1 LRIGSGAL
9 HAHIALATPQAVK
22 GRHSAF
28 ICEDTRMSD
37 SVTPVIGIIGG
48 SGLYNIEGLTE
59 TRWEKVETPW
69 GAPSD
74 ELLVGRFGDI
84 KTVFLPRHGRGHKI
98 SPSGLNYRANIDA
111 LKRAGVTD
119 IISLSAVG
127 SLKAELPPGHFV
139 VVDQFIDRSFAREKS
154 FFGTGC
160 VAHVSMAH
168 PTCPR
173 LGDALE
179 ASARELGLPVTR
191 GGTYLVMEGPQFS
204 TLAESMLYRSWG
216 CDVIG
221 MTNMPEA
228 KLAREAEICYASV
241 AMVTDYDCWHEDHD
255 AVTVDAVIKVLL
267 GNADKARNLVK
278 AVLPKIGSA
287 RGPCPA
293 GCDRALEYALITA
306 PEARDPAMLAKLQ
319 AVAGRVL

>member
-1 LRIGSGAL
+1 M
-9 HAHIALATPQAVK
+9 TKAVL
-22 GRHSAF
+22 
-28 ICEDTRMSD
+28 
-37 SVTPVIGIIGG
+37 GIIGG
-48 SGLYNIEGLTE
+48 SGIYDLPGLENVREEAITS
-59 TRWEKVETPW
+59 PW
-69 GAPSD
+69 GEPSAPLRRG
-74 ELLVGRFGDI
+74 EMAGLPI
-84 KTVFLPRHGRGHKI
+84 VFLPRHGHGHAL
-98 SPSGLNYRANIDA
+98 SPSDINYRANVDV

-119 IISLSAVG
+119 LVALSACG
-127 SLKAELPPGHFV
+127 SFKEELPPGTFV
-139 VVDQFIDRSFAREKS
+139 LVDQFVDRTHKRESS
-154 FFGTGC
+154 FFGKGC

-168 PTCPR
+168 PVSP
-173 LGDALE
+173 LLAKHLAAASE
-179 ASARELGLPVTR
+179 AERIAFAR
-191 GGTYLVMEGPQFS
+191 GGTYLCMEGPQFS
-204 TLAESMLYRSWG
+204 SLAESLTYKAQGYS
-216 CDVIG
+216 VIG